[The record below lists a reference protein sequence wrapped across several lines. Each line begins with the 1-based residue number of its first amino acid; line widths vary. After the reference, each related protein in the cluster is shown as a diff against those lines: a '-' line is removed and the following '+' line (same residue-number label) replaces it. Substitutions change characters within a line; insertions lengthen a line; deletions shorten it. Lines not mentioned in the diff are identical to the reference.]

1 VKRQNVNF
9 MIVLEGAELHSSN
22 DADSQP
28 LACFSRSRNAAN
40 RVMVSER
47 QRFEAAPCGSFDYL
61 PRWKGAIGRGRVYVE
76 VYERR
81 RTRRIAHFV

>member
-9 MIVLEGAELHSSN
+9 VIVLEGAELHSSN

-28 LACFSRSRNAAN
+28 LACFSRSRVSAD
-40 RVMVSER
+40 RVVVSER
-47 QRFEAAPCGSFDYL
+47 QRLEAAPCGSFDYL
-61 PRWKGAIGRGRVYVE
+61 PGWKGAIGRGRVSME

>member
-9 MIVLEGAELHSSN
+9 VIVLEGAELHASN

-28 LACFSRSRNAAN
+28 LAGFSRSRDSAN
-40 RVMVSER
+40 RVVVSER
-47 QRFEAAPCGSFDYL
+47 QRLEVAPCGSFDYL
-61 PRWKGAIGRGRVYVE
+61 PRWKGAIGRGRVGME